1 MRRTYLD
8 DDDREYVIATKRHL
22 SQLIERRGMAIDD
35 LAYETGIPVTSLR
48 RWLNPKNSTFMP
60 LPAARRTC
68 RALGIEISDMLLPVG
83 HDRRLDRAMRI
94 FLQLPPELAD
104 TVIDQLLAI
113 AGALGKPFPFDEG

>member
-35 LAYETGIPVTSLR
+35 LAFETGIPETSLR
-48 RWLNPKNSTFMP
+48 RWLNPRNASFMP
-60 LPAARRTC
+60 LAAAACLC
-68 RALGIEISDMLLPVG
+68 RALGIEITDMLLPIG
-83 HDRRLDRAMRI
+83 HGRKLDRALQI

-104 TVIDQLLAI
+104 AVIEQLLTVA
-113 AGALGKPFPFDEG
+113 AALGKPIQVEDR